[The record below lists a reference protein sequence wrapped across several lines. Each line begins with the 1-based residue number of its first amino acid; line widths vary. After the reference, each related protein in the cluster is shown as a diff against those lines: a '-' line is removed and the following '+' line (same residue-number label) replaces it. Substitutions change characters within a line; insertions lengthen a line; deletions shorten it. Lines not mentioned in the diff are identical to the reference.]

1 MLNVIA
7 QMLVK
12 VRVTTC
18 IPYKGCTQLIINS
31 IALQMFATK
40 QVVVTKSGICR
51 LSTWC
56 ALLINWPPRY
66 ARRNHRLKK
75 FSAALRIGLYT
86 STLL

>member
-1 MLNVIA
+1 MHKIILEERERVSSNSRNTINVII

-51 LSTWC
+51 LST
-56 ALLINWPPRY
+56 LQKQV
-66 ARRNHRLKK
+66 RN
-75 FSAALRIGLYT
+75 
-86 STLL
+86 

>member
-51 LSTWC
+51 LST
-56 ALLINWPPRY
+56 L
-66 ARRNHRLKK
+66 
-75 FSAALRIGLYT
+75 
-86 STLL
+86 